1 MDGRT
6 VNRPKRIGTSFERA
20 VADWLAERLDDPRID
35 RLALHG
41 TKDVGDIGG
50 LVAHGMATGIVECKG
65 GHQAWERRPA
75 DLARWQR
82 ETETERGNA
91 DADFALLVV
100 QTEGVGQKRLGLT
113 DVWLTAR
120 SFDAMRGISYIPNDV
135 WQRTADRWLRMTLEE
150 AAKLIEGD
158 G

>member
-1 MDGRT
+1 M
-6 VNRPKRIGTSFERA
+6 

-41 TKDVGDIGG
+41 AQDVGDIGG

-65 GHQAWERRPA
+65 GRQAWERKPS
-75 DLARWQR
+75 DLARWQQ

-91 DADFALLVV
+91 DADFALLAV
-100 QTEGVGQKRLGLT
+100 QTEGVGKKRLGLT

-120 SFDAMRGISYIPNDV
+120 SFDAMRGIIYIPNDV
-135 WQRTADRWLRMTLEE
+135 WERTADRWLRMTLEE
-150 AAKLIEGD
+150 AARLIEGD
-158 G
+158 R